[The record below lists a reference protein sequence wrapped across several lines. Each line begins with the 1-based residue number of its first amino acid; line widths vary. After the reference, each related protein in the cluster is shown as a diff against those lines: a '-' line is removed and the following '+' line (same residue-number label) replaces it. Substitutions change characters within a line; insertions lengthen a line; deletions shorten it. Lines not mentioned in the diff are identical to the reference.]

1 MIVTLP
7 ELFKPKKAL
16 NVQRQPGEVR
26 LPLLQSKALE
36 TDNSIKLVQQ
46 TMWLVS
52 ACGKS
57 LQLTFTAFLWT
68 MVPIILGICL
78 VIALVHADQYGIN
91 SILHAPLLYSMAM
104 LNIGLLLFS
113 SIFYLEL
120 SIFAAIPPYFPA
132 ALYLKKEGITLGEN
146 EIFLPWDKIQLVQ
159 NKQYNY
165 RVLRHSN
172 VLEIFVEKDT
182 LKQSLSLLG
191 KFKQLRCA
199 VMLRNNLHYFDAKN
213 KKFAENQYESI
224 CLRVPLELFAFEA
237 DRQKLFKTIRENL
250 PSDAVKLTTG
260 ETADQNYDDHTYT
273 AIWLDE
279 LRSPQ
284 AHNKERILN
293 VGHKLKDD
301 QYQIESV
308 LGYGGF
314 SVVYGAR
321 DSEQKAVAIKEVVIS
336 SGGTRSSKESILKKI
351 VSEIE
356 LLKQLNHPGI
366 VKCLDYFTE
375 GGRIYMVL
383 EALEGQNLRDYVAA
397 HGPFAEAQ
405 LIDIGKQCCAI
416 LEHLHYRDKPLI
428 HRDFTPDN
436 LIWDGK
442 KVSLIDFNVAEEA
455 NTTSSPSITGKQAYL
470 APEQWC
476 GNFAAVG
483 DLYQLGGSLYFL
495 ATGQDPEPLCQADP
509 AMHQSALSH
518 DFCAIVRNLTE
529 ADSDKRY
536 ATAGE
541 VASKLEALPVQ

>member
-1 MIVTLP
+1 MIITLP
-7 ELFKPKKAL
+7 ELFKPKTAPVIPRL
-16 NVQRQPGEVR
+16 PGEVR

-36 TDNSIKLVQQ
+36 TDNSIKVLQQ
-46 TMWLVS
+46 IIWLVRVYFQ
-52 ACGKS
+52 S
-57 LQLTFTAFLWT
+57 LQITFTAFFWT
-68 MVPIILGICL
+68 MAPIILGICL
-78 VIALVHADQYGIN
+78 TVALVHADQYGIGAL
-91 SILHAPLLYSMAM
+91 LHAPLLFTLAM
-104 LNIGLLLFS
+104 INVGVL
-113 SIFYLEL
+113 SIATIVYLEL
-120 SIFAAIPPYFPA
+120 SAMAALPPYFPA
-132 ALYLKKEGITLGEN
+132 SLHLKKDGIALGED
-146 EIFLPWDKIQLVQ
+146 EIFLPWHKIQLVQ
-159 NKQYNY
+159 NKQYNF
-165 RVLRHSN
+165 RILRHSN

-182 LKQSLSLLG
+182 LKQSLPLL
-191 KFKQLRCA
+191 KKLKQLKCA
-199 VMLRNNLHYFDAKN
+199 FILRNNLHYFNTKEQ
-213 KKFAENQYESI
+213 KFAENQYESL
-224 CLRVPLELFAFEA
+224 CLRIPLELLAFEA
-237 DRQKLFKTIRENL
+237 DRQKLFRTLRENL
-250 PSDAVKLTTG
+250 PSDAVKLT
-260 ETADQNYDDHTYT
+260 ADESASQDFDDHTYT

-284 AHNKERILN
+284 AHSKERILEA
-293 VGHKLKDD
+293 GHKLKDD
-301 QYQIESV
+301 HYQIESV

-321 DSEQKAVAIKEVVIS
+321 DGEANAVAIKEVVIS

-351 VSEIE
+351 VAEIE
-356 LLKQLNHPGI
+356 LLKQLDHPGI

-383 EALEGQNLRDYVAA
+383 QALDGQNLRDFVTA

-405 LIDIGKQCCAI
+405 LRDIGKQCCAI

-476 GNFAAVG
+476 GNFTPVG
-483 DLYQLGGSLYFL
+483 DLYQLGGTLYFL

-509 AMHQSALSH
+509 AMHQSSLS
-518 DFCAIVRNLTE
+518 DGFCAIVRNLTE
-529 ADSDKRY
+529 ADSDKRL

-541 VASKLEALPVQ
+541 VASKLEATAVT